1 MSSRL
6 RAGSFRASFHGPLKI
21 ALLCGVPLLGS
32 AASTAS
38 GQDVNLTGKWVLA
51 LDTGSVTDY
60 GILEIA
66 ETEGKWRVFIDGGSV
81 NLLSLDE
88 NRIVF
93 DFDWTDGFDLLH
105 VTELSGELIADR
117 MSGSM
122 SEGGEETGTWTA
134 EPWSGH
140 PDTGADPAPID
151 ISGVWSSVS
160 RGTHKD
166 AFDLTPTGA
175 AINETYDST
184 LDDPH
189 LRCVSG
195 GVIRMEDAPLD
206 NEIIDRGDHI
216 LIHYSYFNEFRRIW
230 MDGREFPEG
239 IEEAW
244 LPMGYSIGHWEGST
258 LVIET
263 RGMKPT
269 VWDAAGM
276 PVSAAAVLTERKYL
290 DEAGRLHTA
299 YELNDPAHFERP
311 VYRHAYREPGAD
323 TGFDGYV
330 CDPHAFYRGLELEGR
345 LEEYWQS
352 RTRF

>member
-1 MSSRL
+1 MHWRFQ
-6 RAGSFRASFHGPLKI
+6 ADAFRAFLTNALRCAPL
-21 ALLCGVPLLGS
+21 LLCA
-32 AASTAS
+32 AASA
-38 GQDVNLTGKWVLA
+38 QDAGLTGKWVLA

-66 ETEGKWRVFIDGGSV
+66 ETEGEWRVFIDGGSV

-93 DFDWTDGFDLLH
+93 DFDWTDGFDRLH
-105 VTELSGELIADR
+105 VTELSGELLGDR

-140 PDTGADPAPID
+140 PDTGADPAPVD

-195 GVIRMEDAPLD
+195 GVI
-206 NEIIDRGDHI
+206 
-216 LIHYSYFNEFRRIW
+216 W
-230 MDGREFPEG
+230 MDGREFPER

-330 CDPHAFYRGLELEGR
+330 CDPHAFYRSLELEGR